1 MALNVL
7 VTSANDFVFGQ
18 KRPCM
23 MQISPYNQSGKGKGL
38 VWCRFP
44 PVISLGKERALYDAD
59 FPPIISLWM
68 KLAYGVWHELCR
80 SQGLIEDWERKWCAF
95 ISVLRTWFQWPCVC
109 DDVDLPPPRCQV
121 HRRRAIKRKC
131 RPEEEDDRY
140 VNGHID
146 TSLRPRLTREET
158 MSLGTRLHRG
168 MLYLALFPCHSGSSH
183 TVGGLGMRQ
192 IVVDTL
198 SVCIQLDM
206 NAHSQS
212 LTTEDPVNIS
222 QSIVPLLQ

>member
-1 MALNVL
+1 M
-7 VTSANDFVFGQ
+7 
-18 KRPCM
+18 
-23 MQISPYNQSGKGKGL
+23 
-38 VWCRFP
+38 
-44 PVISLGKERALYDAD
+44 
-59 FPPIISLWM
+59 
-68 KLAYGVWHELCR
+68 
-80 SQGLIEDWERKWCAF
+80 
-95 ISVLRTWFQWPCVC
+95 C

-168 MLYLALFPCHSGSSH
+168 MIYLALFPCHSGSSH

-198 SVCIQLDM
+198 SVCIQVDM

-222 QSIVPLLQ
+222 QSIVPLFQ